1 MDGCPAGEVPQIAVL
16 GGRPTTLEMQ
26 DISISFPGVQALRGV
41 SFGTQTGLCHALV
54 GANGAGKSTLMKVL
68 AGAYAHYDGRIL
80 LDGREVR
87 IRRPREA
94 KDLGIEV
101 VYQEVDTALVPT
113 LSVGE
118 NIMLDRLVNDMGG
131 RQLVRWRSLHEQ
143 ARGILEQL
151 HVKLNTRLPVGG
163 LSLAQKQMVLIARAL
178 CRECRFLILDEP
190 TAPLSGS
197 ETEELFRV
205 IRGILRRDI
214 GVIFISH
221 RLPEVLEICQRIT
234 VLRDGQRVDELPM
247 DGMGPARIVE
257 LMLGR
262 RFEETFP
269 KRRVPIGA
277 TLFSVKGLDDGSK
290 VREVDLFVRAGEIV
304 GVAGL
309 VGAGKSELC
318 KALFGASAARCREAT
333 IGGRPYRLRDP
344 HAAVLQGLGLVP
356 EERRSEGILVGESV
370 TVNLTAASLADF
382 SGRLGFLRFA
392 AERRAAR
399 TMIQKLDI
407 RTPSEAQK
415 VGYLSGGNQQK
426 VSLGKWLM
434 ADAEVYIFDEP
445 TKGVDVGAKRD
456 IFELIGL
463 LAESGKAILYASCE
477 FAEVLGISDRIYVL
491 YDGRIVK
498 ELAAA
503 EASEEK
509 LLFYATGGR

>member
-1 MDGCPAGEVPQIAVL
+1 MTDTPVL
-16 GGRPTTLEMQ
+16 PGRGRSSTLEMR
-26 DISISFPGVQALRGV
+26 DISIRFPGVEALRNV
-41 SFGTQTGLCHALV
+41 SFSTQTGVSHALV

-80 LDGREVR
+80 IDGREAH
-87 IRRPREA
+87 IRSPREA
-94 KDLGIEV
+94 KNLGIEA

-118 NIMLDRLVNDMGG
+118 NIMLDSLVNDMGR
-131 RQLVRWRSLHEQ
+131 RQLVRWRALHEQ
-143 ARGILEQL
+143 ARRVLDQL
-151 HVKLNTRLPVGG
+151 HLELDTRRPVSG

-178 CRECRFLILDEP
+178 SRECRFLILDEP
-190 TAPLSGS
+190 TAPLSGA
-197 ETEELFRV
+197 ETGELFQV

-221 RLPEVLEICQRIT
+221 RLPEVLQVCERIT
-234 VLRDGQRVDELPM
+234 VLRDGQRVDERPM
-247 DGMGPARIVE
+247 AQMDPARIVE

-269 KRRVPIGA
+269 KRRVPIGS
-277 TLFSVKGLDDGSK
+277 TMLSVKGLGDGSK

-304 GVAGL
+304 GLAGL

-370 TVNLTAASLADF
+370 TVNLTAACLSEF
-382 SGRLGFLRFA
+382 SGALGFLRFP

-399 TMIQKLDI
+399 AMIQKLGI

-426 VSLGKWLM
+426 VSLGKWLL
-434 ADAEVYIFDEP
+434 ADAAVYLFDEP

-456 IFELIGL
+456 LFELIGL
-463 LAESGKAILYASCE
+463 LAAAGKAVLYASCE
-477 FAEVLGISDRIYVL
+477 FAELLGIADRIYVL

-498 ELAAA
+498 ELAAS